1 MIVTDVRHKLLIF
14 TQETGISKQE
24 ISKELGYHY
33 NHFSAIMSGKYGLS
47 DRFYGEV
54 EKLFRRTGYIKALD
68 NKGRL

>member
-33 NHFSAIMSGKYGLS
+33 GLS